1 MFDKLFSVGWA
12 ELFIPAHSVAEM
24 VVRGTLMYLALFLIF
39 RFIVNRQRS
48 AIGIS
53 DVLVIVL
60 IADAA
65 QNAFAKEYRSIT
77 EGTVLVLTIILWDLC
92 LDWLEYHCRPMA
104 WLFRSP
110 PVCLVRDGRFIV
122 SAMRSEMLTREEVL
136 AQARENGIQRVNQ
149 IKLAQMEPSGSISF
163 ITYEKK
169 PERRSKKKQLPGA
182 S

>member
-1 MFDKLFSVGWA
+1 
-12 ELFIPAHSVAEM
+12 
-24 VVRGTLMYLALFLIF
+24 VRGTLMYLALFIIF
-39 RFIVNRQRS
+39 RFVAHRQRS

-77 EGTVLVLTIILWDLC
+77 EGVVLVLTIILWDLF
-92 LDWLEYHCRPMA
+92 LDWLEYHWRPIG
-104 WLFRSP
+104 WLVRP
-110 PVCLVRDGRFIV
+110 APVCLVRDGRIV
-122 SAMRSEMLTREEVL
+122 VAAMRNEMLTREELL
-136 AQARENGIQRVNQ
+136 AQAREQGILRVSQ
-149 IKLAQMEPSGSISF
+149 IKLAQMEPSGNISF

-169 PERRSKKKQLPGA
+169 PERRSRKKLPGA

>member
-1 MFDKLFSVGWA
+1 MLDKLFTVGWA
-12 ELFIPAHSVAEM
+12 DLFIPAHSVAEM
-24 VVRGTLMYLALFLIF
+24 VVRGTLMYLALFIIF
-39 RFIVNRQRS
+39 RFVAHRQRS

-77 EGTVLVLTIILWDLC
+77 EGVVLVLTIILWDLF
-92 LDWLEYHCRPMA
+92 LDWLEYHWRPIG
-104 WLFRSP
+104 WLVRP
-110 PVCLVRDGRFIV
+110 TPVCLVRDGRFV
-122 SAMRSEMLTREEVL
+122 ATAMRSEMLTREELL
-136 AQARENGIQRVNQ
+136 AQAREQGILRVSQ
-149 IKLAQMEPSGSISF
+149 IKLAQMEPSGNISF

-169 PERRSKKKQLPGA
+169 PERRSRKKLPGA

>member
-1 MFDKLFSVGWA
+1 MLDKLFTVGWA
-12 ELFIPAHSVAEM
+12 DLFIPAHSVAEM
-24 VVRGTLMYLALFLIF
+24 VVRGTLMYLALFLIL
-39 RFIVNRQRS
+39 RFVVHRQRS

-77 EGTVLVLTIILWDLC
+77 EGVVLVLTIILWNLC
-92 LDWLEYHCRPMA
+92 LDWLEYHWRPIA
-104 WLFRSP
+104 WLVRPP
-110 PVCLVRDGRFIV
+110 PVCLVRDGRFLT
-122 SAMRSEMLTREEVL
+122 AALRSEMLTREEVL
-136 AQARENGIQRVNQ
+136 AQAREQGILRVNQ
-149 IKLAQMEPSGSISF
+149 IKLAQMEPSGNISF

-169 PERRSKKKQLPGA
+169 PERRSKRKLPGA

>member
-1 MFDKLFSVGWA
+1 MLDKLFTVGWA
-12 ELFIPAHSVAEM
+12 DLFIPSHSVAEM
-24 VVRGTLMYLALFLIF
+24 VVRGTLMYLALFLIL
-39 RFIVNRQRS
+39 RFVVHRQRS

-77 EGTVLVLTIILWDLC
+77 EGVVLVLTIILWNLC
-92 LDWLEYHCRPMA
+92 LDWLEYHWRPIA
-104 WLFRSP
+104 WLVRPP
-110 PVCLVRDGRFIV
+110 PVCLVRDGRFLT
-122 SAMRSEMLTREEVL
+122 AALRSEMLTREEVL
-136 AQARENGIQRVNQ
+136 AQAREQGILRVNQ
-149 IKLAQMEPSGSISF
+149 IKLAQMEPSGNISF

-169 PERRSKKKQLPGA
+169 PERRSKRKLPGA

>member
-12 ELFIPAHSVAEM
+12 DLFIPAHSVAEM

-39 RFIVNRQRS
+39 RFVVHRQRS

-77 EGTVLVLTIILWDLC
+77 EGVVLVLTIILWDLC
-92 LDWLEYHCRPMA
+92 LDWLAYHWRPIA
-104 WLFRSP
+104 WLVRP
-110 PVCLVRDGRFIV
+110 APVCLVREGRFV
-122 SAMRSEMLTREEVL
+122 AASMRNEMLTREEL
-136 AQARENGIQRVNQ
+136 MAQAREQGILRVGQ
-149 IKLAQMEPSGSISF
+149 IKLAQMEPSGNISF
-163 ITYEKK
+163 ITYEKQ
-169 PERRSKKKQLPGA
+169 PERRVKRKLPGA

>member
-1 MFDKLFSVGWA
+1 MLDKLFTVGWA
-12 ELFIPAHSVAEM
+12 DLFIPAHSVAEM
-24 VVRGTLMYLALFLIF
+24 VVRGTLMYLALFLIL
-39 RFIVNRQRS
+39 RFVVHRQRS

-77 EGTVLVLTIILWDLC
+77 EGVVLVLTIILWNLC
-92 LDWLEYHCRPMA
+92 LDWLEYHWRPIA
-104 WLFRSP
+104 GLVRPP
-110 PVCLVRDGRFIV
+110 PVCLVRDGRFLT
-122 SAMRSEMLTREEVL
+122 AALRSEMLTREELL
-136 AQARENGIQRVNQ
+136 AQAREQGILRVNQ
-149 IKLAQMEPSGSISF
+149 IKLAQMEPSGNISF

-169 PERRSKKKQLPGA
+169 PERRSKRKLPGA

>member
-1 MFDKLFSVGWA
+1 MLDKLFTVGWA
-12 ELFIPAHSVAEM
+12 DLFIPAHSVAEM
-24 VVRGTLMYLALFLIF
+24 VVRGTLMYLALFIIL
-39 RFIVNRQRS
+39 RFVAHRQRS

-77 EGTVLVLTIILWDLC
+77 EGVVLVLTIILWDLF
-92 LDWLEYHCRPMA
+92 LDWLEYHWRPIG
-104 WLFRSP
+104 WLVQP
-110 PVCLVRDGRFIV
+110 TPVCLVRDGRFV
-122 SAMRSEMLTREEVL
+122 VAAMRNEMLTREELL
-136 AQARENGIQRVNQ
+136 AQAREQGILRVSQ
-149 IKLAQMEPSGSISF
+149 IKLAQMEPSGNISF

-169 PERRSKKKQLPGA
+169 PERRSKRKVPDA